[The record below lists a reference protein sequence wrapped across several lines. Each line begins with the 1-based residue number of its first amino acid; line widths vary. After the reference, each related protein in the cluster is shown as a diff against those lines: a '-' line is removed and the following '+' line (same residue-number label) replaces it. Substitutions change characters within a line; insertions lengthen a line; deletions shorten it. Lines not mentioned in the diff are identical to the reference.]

1 MRFDFS
7 YNKEK
12 TLQGLRYHFFS
23 RNEIRVMILLVNAF
37 AIIAAILFYTKKI
50 RPEPFFMGSCIWIVM
65 MISIWFILPY
75 SIYKKSS
82 TFKDSFTIFISESE
96 IRLDN
101 DRGYVEWQWS
111 AFTRYFESPHFFHLY
126 FDEKSFFLIPKETMT
141 EEMKHD
147 FRGVLKSKLG

>member
-1 MRFDFS
+1 MRFDFK

-12 TLQGLRYHFFS
+12 TIHALRYHFFS
-23 RNEIRVMILLVNAF
+23 RNDIRIMILLVNAF

-65 MISIWFILPY
+65 MISIWFVLPY
-75 SIYKKSS
+75 SIYRKSS
-82 TFKDSFTIFISESE
+82 TFKDSFSIFISESE

-101 DRGYVEWQWS
+101 EMGYVVWQWNT
-111 AFTRYFESPHFFHLY
+111 FIRYFESPHFFHLY